1 MARPAKK
8 PAPTGKR
15 ASIYE
20 AKTHFSALVERARAG
35 EEIEITKNGQ
45 VVARL
50 APVQPTRP
58 KRKLGGWEGK
68 VWISPDFDAPLDE
81 ETQAYF
87 DGRVNDFTDKIDDGP
102 DW

>member
-35 EEIEITKNGQ
+35 EEIEITKNGE

-50 APVQPTRP
+50 APIEALHP
-58 KRKLGGWEGK
+58 KRKLGDLAGK
-68 VWISPDFDAPLDE
+68 VRLAPDFDRWPDDIR
-81 ETQAYF
+81 AYRE
-87 DGRVNDFTDKIDDGP
+87 GRVDDLTDKIET
-102 DW
+102 

>member
-35 EEIEITKNGQ
+35 EEIEITRNGE

-50 APVQPTRP
+50 APVEAVRP
-58 KRKLGGWEGK
+58 KRKLGDLAGK
-68 VWISPDFDAPLDE
+68 VRLAPDFDRWPDDIR
-81 ETQAYF
+81 AYRV
-87 DGRVNDFTDKIDDGP
+87 GRVDDLTGKIET
-102 DW
+102 